1 MSAFVLLHKDTAPLM
16 DSRLQTL
23 ENLAAELRTLT
34 LQEDLL
40 ARTAAKNPWFTPEFS
55 KKSLESWA
63 HALRPEALA
72 HWAARYGSPA
82 NASSKTVGVLCAG
95 NLPLVGLHDILMG
108 YLAGWNVV
116 YKASSDDAV
125 LLPAVIKRLRAM
137 DTQASIQPVERLTS
151 IDALLATGS
160 NNTLRYFAHYF
171 SEVPHVLRGSRTSV
185 AVLQGAESDQEL
197 DGLAADIFQYF
208 GRGCRSITHLFLP
221 QDFDVQR
228 LFASWLPWGHLAQHA
243 KYGSNYDYHRALFML
258 NKEPFLENNFVLLR
272 EHPALKPPV
281 GVIHYTWYTD
291 IAEVEA
297 RLQEESANIQV
308 RMGAGQTISFG
319 QSQAPELWDFSDGLD
334 TYTFLMENA

>member
-1 MSAFVLLHKDTAPLM
+1 M

-23 ENLAAELRTLT
+23 ENLAVELNALAQ
-34 LQEDLL
+34 QEDLL
-40 ARTAAKNPWFTPEFS
+40 ARTSAKNAWFTPAFS
-55 KKSLESWA
+55 KNALESWA
-63 HALRPEALA
+63 QALRPEALTQ
-72 HWAARYGSPA
+72 WAATYGSAPKTL
-82 NASSKTVGVLCAG
+82 SKTVGVLCAG
-95 NLPLVGLHDILMG
+95 NLPLVGLHDILMA
-108 YLAGWNVV
+108 YLAGWKVV

-125 LLPAVIKRLRAM
+125 LLPAVIDRLTAL
-137 DTQASIQPVERLTS
+137 DPQAFIQPVERLTA

-171 SEVPHVLRGSRTSV
+171 AEVPHVLRGSRTSV
-185 AVLQGAESDQEL
+185 AVLDGSESDQEL
-197 DGLAADIFQYF
+197 DALAADIFQYF

-221 QDFDVQR
+221 ESFDVQR

-281 GVIHYTWYTD
+281 GVIHYSRYSE

-308 RMGAGQTISFG
+308 RMGSGQSLSFG
-319 QSQAPELWDFSDGLD
+319 QSQSPELWDFADGLD
-334 TYTFLMENA
+334 TFTFLTENA